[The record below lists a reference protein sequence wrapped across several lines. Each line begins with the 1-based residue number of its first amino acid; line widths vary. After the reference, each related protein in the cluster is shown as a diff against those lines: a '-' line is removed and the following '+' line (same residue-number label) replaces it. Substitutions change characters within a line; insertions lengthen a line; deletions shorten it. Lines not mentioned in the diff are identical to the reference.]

1 MNNPI
6 KTLEQTLKSGGFAI
20 TAEIPAAIS
29 ASAKEMEDKIE
40 LLKGYVHGVNVT
52 DNPGATAHMSSLAG
66 CSIVRNKGIDP
77 IFQVTCRDRNRLA
90 IQSDLMGASA
100 LGINNVLTLAGDP
113 IKNGDHADAKAVFD
127 INSKKI
133 LSIMQSMNDDGQ
145 TMSGRELQTRSKFFP
160 GGAAIIHEPENN
172 WDPVTLKEKTQL
184 GAQFIQTQFC
194 YDVDLLKTY
203 MKYIVDYGLSEQLF
217 FIVGIGPLRS
227 DKSAKWMRDKLFGTV
242 IPDSIVQRMEQAKD
256 QIEEGIKICA
266 ELINEFQE
274 IDGVHGAHLMAPRN
288 LSAIA
293 PTVKQAGIEI

>member
-1 MNNPI
+1 MASI
-6 KTLEQTLKSGGFAI
+6 KTLEQTLKANEFAI
-20 TAEIPAAIS
+20 TAEIPAPIS
-29 ASAKEMEDKIE
+29 ASASEMEEKID
-40 LLKGYVHGVNVT
+40 LLTGHVHAINVT

-113 IKNGDHADAKAVFD
+113 VKNGDQPDAKAVFD
-127 INSKKI
+127 VNSKKI
-133 LSIMQSMNDDGQ
+133 LSIMQSMNDLGE
-145 TMSGRELQTRSKFFP
+145 TMSGRELQTKSNFFP

-172 WDPVTLKEKTQL
+172 WDPVALKDKVAQ
-184 GAQFIQTQFC
+184 GAKFIQTQFC
-194 YDVDLLKTY
+194 YDVDLLRDY
-203 MKYIVDYGLSEQLF
+203 MKHIVDAGLSEKLF

-242 IPDSIVQRMEQAKD
+242 IPDNIVQRMERSEN
-256 QIEEGIKICA
+256 QIEEGTAICA
-266 ELINEFQE
+266 ELINQFEE

-293 PTVKQAGIEI
+293 PTVKKAGIKI

>member
-1 MNNPI
+1 MANI
-6 KTLEQTLKSGGFAI
+6 KTLEQTLKANEFAI
-20 TAEIPAAIS
+20 TAEIPAPIS
-29 ASAKEMEDKIE
+29 ASASEMEEKID
-40 LLKGYVHGVNVT
+40 LLTGHVHAINVT

-113 IKNGDHADAKAVFD
+113 VKNGDQPDAKAVFD

-133 LSIMQSMNDDGQ
+133 LSIMQSMNDLGE
-145 TMSGRELQTRSKFFP
+145 TMSGRQLQTKSNFFA

-172 WDPVTLKEKTQL
+172 WDPVALKDKVTQ
-184 GAQFIQTQFC
+184 GAKFIQTQFC
-194 YDVDLLKTY
+194 YDVDLLRDY
-203 MKYIVDYGLSEQLF
+203 MKHIVDAGLSEKLF
-217 FIVGIGPLRS
+217 FIIGIGPLRS

-242 IPDSIVQRMEQAKD
+242 IPESIVQRMEQAEN
-256 QIEEGIKICA
+256 QIQEGTAICA
-266 ELINEFQE
+266 ELINQFEE

-293 PTVKQAGIEI
+293 PTVKKAGIKI

>member
-1 MNNPI
+1 MVNI
-6 KTLEQTLKSGGFAI
+6 KTLEQTLKANEFAI
-20 TAEIPAAIS
+20 TAEIPAPIS
-29 ASAKEMEDKIE
+29 ASASEIEEKID
-40 LLKGYVHGVNVT
+40 LLTGHVHAINVT

-113 IKNGDHADAKAVFD
+113 VKNGDQPDAKAVFD
-127 INSKKI
+127 VNSKKI
-133 LSIMQSMNDDGQ
+133 LSIMQSMNDSGE
-145 TMSGRELQTRSKFFP
+145 TMSGRQLQTKSNFFA

-172 WDPVTLKEKTQL
+172 WDPVALKDKVTQ
-184 GAQFIQTQFC
+184 GAKFIQTQFC
-194 YDVDLLKTY
+194 YDVDLLRDY
-203 MKYIVDYGLSEQLF
+203 MKHIVDAGLSEKLF

-242 IPDSIVQRMEQAKD
+242 IPESIVKRMEQAEN
-256 QIEEGIKICA
+256 QIQEGTAICA
-266 ELINEFQE
+266 ELINQFEE
-274 IDGVHGAHLMAPRN
+274 IDCVHGAHLMAPRN

-293 PTVKQAGIEI
+293 PTVKKAGIKI

>member
-1 MNNPI
+1 MASI
-6 KTLEQTLKSGGFAI
+6 KTLEQTLKANEFAI
-20 TAEIPAAIS
+20 TAEIPAPIS
-29 ASAKEMEDKIE
+29 ASASEMEEKID
-40 LLKGYVHGVNVT
+40 LLTGHVHAINVT

-113 IKNGDHADAKAVFD
+113 VKNGDQPDAKAVFD

-133 LSIMQSMNDDGQ
+133 LSIMQSMNDLGE
-145 TMSGRELQTRSKFFP
+145 TMSGRELQTKSKFFP

-172 WDPVTLKEKTQL
+172 WDPVALKDKVTQ
-184 GAQFIQTQFC
+184 GAKFIQTQFC
-194 YDVDLLKTY
+194 YDVDLLRDY
-203 MKYIVDYGLSEQLF
+203 MKHIVDAGLSEKLF

-242 IPDSIVQRMEQAKD
+242 IPDNIVQRMERSEN
-256 QIEEGIKICA
+256 QIEEGTAICA
-266 ELINEFQE
+266 ELINQFEE

-293 PTVKQAGIEI
+293 PTVKKAGIKI

>member
-1 MNNPI
+1 MANI
-6 KTLEQTLKSGGFAI
+6 KTLEQTLKANEFAI
-20 TAEIPAAIS
+20 TAEIPAPIS
-29 ASAKEMEDKIE
+29 ASASEMEEKID
-40 LLKGYVHGVNVT
+40 LLTGHVHAINVT

-113 IKNGDHADAKAVFD
+113 VKNGDQPDAKAVFD
-127 INSKKI
+127 VNSKKI
-133 LSIMQSMNDDGQ
+133 LSIMQSMNDLGE
-145 TMSGRELQTRSKFFP
+145 TMSGRQLQTKSNFFA

-172 WDPVTLKEKTQL
+172 WDPVALKDKVTQ
-184 GAQFIQTQFC
+184 GAKFIQTQFC
-194 YDVDLLKTY
+194 YDADLLRDY
-203 MKYIVDYGLSEQLF
+203 MKHIVDSGLSEKLF
-217 FIVGIGPLRS
+217 FIIGIGPLRS

-242 IPDSIVQRMEQAKD
+242 IPDPIIKRMEQAEN
-256 QIEEGIKICA
+256 QIQEGTAICA
-266 ELINEFQE
+266 ELINQFEE

-293 PTVKQAGIEI
+293 PTVKKAGIKI